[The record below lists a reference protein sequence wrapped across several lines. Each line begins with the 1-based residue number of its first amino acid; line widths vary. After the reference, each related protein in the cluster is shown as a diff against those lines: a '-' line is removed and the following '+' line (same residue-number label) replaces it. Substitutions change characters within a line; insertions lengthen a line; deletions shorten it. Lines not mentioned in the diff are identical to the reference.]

1 MLRFSAKLPLNQLLW
16 CLLGI
21 FSQNK
26 LRHFE
31 NLIRL
36 FAQNHPFL
44 LAVLVFFLLIRQN
57 EMGCYLST
65 VRICCECCDKLL
77 LVDLSH
83 TWQLLDEPREVG
95 NFSILDNLRFMVK
108 ALCQAFERV
117 QVYLL
122 NKRYRN
128 ITENVFF
135 CWILLFIAIKDE
147 QKVWILFFK
156 CCLRGKFYF
165 EFLSTRFATQSNA
178 IQIKYAPSPLCL
190 VCLTV
195 SPTLR

>member
-44 LAVLVFFLLIRQN
+44 LAVIFFFLIRQN

-117 QVYLL
+117 KVYLL
-122 NKRYRN
+122 NEISRKTCFLLNFTFYCNQRWTKSLN
-128 ITENVFF
+128 SFF
-135 CWILLFIAIKDE
+135 QMLLA
-147 QKVWILFFK
+147 W
-156 CCLRGKFYF
+156 
-165 EFLSTRFATQSNA
+165 
-178 IQIKYAPSPLCL
+178 
-190 VCLTV
+190 
-195 SPTLR
+195 